1 MRTENPSRF
10 STFESVMKI
19 NKVHACTAITMDT
32 VNNAEFQWCNYQ
44 LCQYRHRHCMQSLQV
59 ILCLEYVLGT
69 SRFSPST
76 AQSMSPN
83 YIKAWILSYVP
94 ARFDRMSADDITGTY
109 RGQRIMRRLAALGN
123 IAGTSPGCSYV
134 MSTCDVLAVF
144 TLFIPRPLETN
155 LLILLGL

>member
-1 MRTENPSRF
+1 MTIINEALLETVLDICGQDYEKNGTHWKAQKLLSQLIHDKNWSLNDDKRRT
-10 STFESVMKI
+10 
-19 NKVHACTAITMDT
+19 A
-32 VNNAEFQWCNYQ
+32 
-44 LCQYRHRHCMQSLQV
+44 LQV

-94 ARFDRMSADDITGTY
+94 ARFDRMSADDITGTF
-109 RGQRIMRRLAALGN
+109 RGRRIMRRLAAPGN